1 LVADSGF
8 SDKPGLDCI
17 RAPRRT
23 NVMHAIKMIAKFVL
37 PLTCL
42 VFLSGAGLFKSDI
55 KKGGGGTDVSDL
67 TQCAAP
73 IGTAALVESE
83 YPTYHNYGLTSPIP
97 LVKLMMA
104 RSGCFQVVS
113 RGSTSAA
120 LKAERAMAKDGEFQK
135 GSNMGGGQMAAADF
149 VIVAEIIQ
157 QDSNA
162 GGGGAGLGSLLP
174 GRVGAVAGLFKKKKL
189 EAQVMLTVTNVR
201 TSVQEAIA
209 EGSATKSDLK
219 IGGFAWIGGVAGGG
233 GTYESTD
240 IGKITATAFLD
251 AHNKLVSQ
259 LGTVSAGNVDNA
271 GYVTAANVEFR
282 AGPSTKAPSLATL
295 YEGTSII
302 PTGIKNGSWWEI
314 EALGKTGWV
323 HSDFITR

>member
-1 LVADSGF
+1 MQATKFIFRLLA
-8 SDKPGLDCI
+8 PLICI
-17 RAPRRT
+17 A
-23 NVMHAIKMIAKFVL
+23 F
-37 PLTCL
+37 LT
-42 VFLSGAGLFKSDI
+42 GAGLFKSDV
-55 KKGGGGTDVSDL
+55 KKGGGGTNVTDL
-67 TQCAAP
+67 TKCGKA

-83 YPTYHNYGLTSPIP
+83 LPSYHHYGLSSPIP

-104 RSGCFQVVS
+104 RSGCFKVVS

-120 LKAERAMAKDGEFQK
+120 LKAERAMAKDGDFAK

-149 VIVAEIIQ
+149 VIVAQIIH

-162 GGGGAGLGSLLP
+162 GGGGAGLGGLLP
-174 GRVGAVAGLFKKKKL
+174 GRVGAVAGMFKKKKL

-201 TSVQEAIA
+201 TSVQEAIS

-219 IGGFAWIGGVAGGG
+219 IGGFGWIGGVAGGG

-240 IGKITATAFLD
+240 IGKITATAFVD
-251 AHNKLVSQ
+251 AHNNLVSQ
-259 LGTVSAGNVDNA
+259 LGVVSAANVDNA

-282 AGPSTKAPSLATL
+282 AGPSSKAPSMSTL

-302 PTGIKNGSWWEI
+302 PTGTKNGSWWEV

-323 HSDFITR
+323 HSDYITR

>member
-1 LVADSGF
+1 MQTRKLLANVIISFF
-8 SDKPGLDCI
+8 SI
-17 RAPRRT
+17 
-23 NVMHAIKMIAKFVL
+23 VL
-37 PLTCL
+37 INTSM
-42 VFLSGAGLFKSDI
+42 FASEI

-67 TQCAAP
+67 TQCAQP
-73 IGTAALVESE
+73 IGTAALVESQ
-83 YPTYHNYGLTSPIP
+83 YPVYSNYRLPSPVP
-97 LVKLMMA
+97 LVKLMMT
-104 RSGCFQVVS
+104 RSGCFKVLS

-120 LKAERAMAKDGEFQK
+120 LKAERSLARDGELQRS
-135 GSNMGGGQMAAADF
+135 SNMGGGQMAAADF

-157 QDSNA
+157 QDANA
-162 GGGGAGLGSLLP
+162 GGSGGGLGSLLP
-174 GRVGAVAGLFKKKKL
+174 GAAGAVAGLFKKKKL
-189 EAQVMLTVTNVR
+189 EAQVMLTLTNVR
-201 TSVQEAIA
+201 TGVQEAIA

-219 IGGFAWIGGVAGGG
+219 IAGFGWIGGIAGGG

-240 IGKITATAFLD
+240 IGKITAVAFVD

-259 LGTVSAGNVDNA
+259 LGGVSEANVNNA

-295 YEGTSII
+295 YEGTEIS
-302 PTGIKNGSWWEI
+302 PTGVKNGSWWEV